1 MIISDTPETGAL
13 DSLLTEVTSLANQ
26 LRRTVVVS
34 GQSLGPGEAAL
45 VELLEKSGPMSV
57 PNIARQRHTSRQ
69 NIQVVVNRLAKEGLV
84 AFSENPAHRRSL
96 LVQLCAAAITVS
108 GESRTRRGEV
118 QKNLVPGYSEEELRA
133 ACVLLQRIRVSLSQQ
148 QATSGK
154 STQPR
159 APARRWQ
166 DSVRERV
173 HQENERDISGP
184 AEDEMPI
191 SLL

>member
-1 MIISDTPETGAL
+1 MAISDTPETGAL
-13 DSLLTEVTSLANQ
+13 DLLLTEVTSLANQ

-34 GQSLGPGEAAL
+34 GQSLGPGEAAV

-69 NIQVVVNRLAKEGLV
+69 NIQVVVNRLEKEGLV
-84 AFSENPAHRRSL
+84 AFSENPAHQRSP

-108 GESRTRRGEV
+108 GESRTRRSEV
-118 QKNLVPGYSEEELRA
+118 QKNLVQGYSEEELRA
-133 ACVLLQRIRVSLSQQ
+133 ACVLLERIRVSLRQQ
-148 QATSGK
+148 QAASGK
-154 STQPR
+154 SAQPR
-159 APARRWQ
+159 TLVRQWQ

-173 HQENERDISGP
+173 RQKDERDISDP
-184 AEDEMPI
+184 AEEEMPI